1 MDQWQTKRIL
11 ILGTTYPS
19 HSKTYT
25 EIVCTGGIEDETYRM
40 VRLHPVPMRY
50 LEPGHR
56 FKKFQW
62 IEAKVRQH
70 DSDPRPESYRIDPRS
85 IILGEEVHNHDDR
98 RYYLENSPHLIKSL
112 EALKEKQLSDGTSLG
127 IVIPKDILDCS
138 LEFRPPSERNEW
150 TKHEDARLAQQ
161 NLFGETVKPIDFPEA
176 KFMVQWKCDDATC
189 ESHNMS
195 ILQWGIHE
203 LYRKLKHDPKCE
215 EKVLDAMKK
224 QLDQWERDVFMFLG
238 NFRGILYNFGLM
250 DSYSAPVVSKTN
262 LSLFR

>member
-1 MDQWQTKRIL
+1 MDNWETKRIL

-19 HSKTYT
+19 HSRTYT

-62 IEAKVRQH
+62 IEARVRPH
-70 DSDPRPESYRIDPRS
+70 DSDPRPESYRIDPHS
-85 IILGEEVHNHDDR
+85 IVLGDEVHSHEVR
-98 RYYLENSPHLIKSL
+98 RYYLENSPHRVTSL
-112 EALKEKQLSDGTSLG
+112 EALKEKQMCDGTSLG

-138 LEFRPPSERNEW
+138 LEFRSSSERGEW
-150 TKHEDARLAQQ
+150 RKHEDARLAQQ

-176 KFMVQWKCDDATC
+176 KFMVKWRCDDPTC
-189 ESHNMS
+189 DTHNMS

-215 EKVLDAMKK
+215 EKVLNAMQS
-224 QLDQWERDVFMFLG
+224 QLNQWERDVFMFLG
-238 NFRGILYNFGLM
+238 NFRSILYNFGLM
-250 DSYSAPVVSKTN
+250 DSYSAPVVSKNN